1 MPNAMQFA
9 GAEWWGDALQKAK
22 VDKLASSYGHGLMLQ
37 FRLTDC
43 PPEVASFVINIGHSG
58 AAFDYAQGAPLPS
71 MEGHGHMLRPL
82 TLKMPRAVL
91 AAILSGT
98 TSGLE
103 AYSRGQLEIVGE
115 LEDAEKLLNLALSR
129 RFAGWAAK
137 LSCDLTHE
145 TAWR

>member
-1 MPNAMQFA
+1 MQFA
-9 GAEWWGDALQKAK
+9 GPEWWGDALQKAK

-43 PPEVASFVINIGHSG
+43 PPDAASFVINVGHSG
-58 AAFDYAQGAPLPS
+58 AAFEYARGAPPPS
-71 MEGHGHMLRPL
+71 MEGHGHGGHGGHMVRPL

-91 AAILSGT
+91 AAILAGT

-115 LEDAEKLLNLALSR
+115 LEDAEQLLNLVLSR
-129 RFAGWAAK
+129 RFARWAAT
-137 LSCDLTHE
+137 LSCDLT
-145 TAWR
+145 